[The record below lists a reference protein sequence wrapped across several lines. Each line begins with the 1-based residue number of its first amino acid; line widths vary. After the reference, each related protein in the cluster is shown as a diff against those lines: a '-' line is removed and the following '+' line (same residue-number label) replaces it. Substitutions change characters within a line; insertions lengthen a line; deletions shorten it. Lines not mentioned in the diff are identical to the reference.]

1 MTGSAARA
9 STEVW
14 SGDLSEAELIVW
26 AGKVGCYL
34 RTDGPFVCLMGEL
47 GAGKSTFVR
56 AVCEGAGVAGSVLS
70 PTFTLV
76 HRHDRPDGSPLF
88 HADLYRIEHEDQ
100 LWDVGWTELA
110 SALSPVFVEWPER
123 ATGHLPPDRW
133 EIRLRIPEER
143 AHRAAHRKISVVRV
157 GSPPLLAPLPDA

>member
-1 MTGSAARA
+1 M

-14 SGDLSEAELIVW
+14 SGDLSEAELIRW
-26 AGKVGCYL
+26 AGKVGCGL
-34 RTDGPFVCLMGEL
+34 GTDGPFVCLMGEL
-47 GAGKSTFVR
+47 GSGKSTFVR
-56 AVCEGAGVAGSVLS
+56 ALCQGAGVVEPVLS

-76 HRHDRPDGSPLF
+76 HMHNRPDGSPLF
-88 HADLYRIEHEDQ
+88 HADLYRLEDEDQ

-133 EIRLRIPEER
+133 EIRLRMPEER
-143 AHRAAHRKISVVRV
+143 PHRATHREISVVRV
-157 GSPPLLAPLPDA
+157 GSPPPLAPLPNA